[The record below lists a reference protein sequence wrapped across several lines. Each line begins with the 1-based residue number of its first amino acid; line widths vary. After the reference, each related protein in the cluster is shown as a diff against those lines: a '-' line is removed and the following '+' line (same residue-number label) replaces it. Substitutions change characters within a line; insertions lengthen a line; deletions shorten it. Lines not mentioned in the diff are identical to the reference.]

1 MRLEDMI
8 MVVENR
14 EGAETNRLL
23 DLADYMEAALKLW
36 GDCAEDMAGAIGAL
50 YDTKTGKREWGD
62 LYFTAD
68 RNIRAAFCTGEPQV
82 KGFLAGNFNDGVW
95 SFDEGRSSE
104 SCMALLR
111 ACGIGT
117 DGHSLPG
124 PMRYEPVAHDFQK
137 GEVFRNLNGK
147 DYRVLAVLS
156 PKNLLL
162 IGQAD
167 NQLVVAKDIR
177 LFARYPEGER
187 PVDTNTLHG
196 VEWGHGIYMGDDI
209 TRLDFDLLLQEHG
222 EPGRAGD
229 IPALRDQARREF
241 WVYKNVELKERL
253 AGRVRTAA
261 KESMEEI
268 YGTSDPDMFRVMLD
282 KGVYDGMYREKDR
295 QKKTDGFSR

>member
-1 MRLEDMI
+1 
-8 MVVENR
+8 
-14 EGAETNRLL
+14 
-23 DLADYMEAALKLW
+23 
-36 GDCAEDMAGAIGAL
+36 MAGAIGAL
-50 YDTKTGKREWGD
+50 YDTRTGKREWSD

-95 SFDEGRSSE
+95 SFDEERSSE

-124 PMRYEPVAHDFQK
+124 PMRYEPVAHDFQR

-177 LFARYPEGER
+177 LFARYPKGER
-187 PVDTNTLHG
+187 PDSSNTVWG
-196 VEWGHGIYMGDDI
+196 VEWGHGVYLGDDI
-209 TRLDFDLLLQEHG
+209 TRLDFDILRQEHG
-222 EPGRAGD
+222 EPDKKGD
-229 IPALRDQARREF
+229 IPALRDEARRGF
-241 WVYKNVELKERL
+241 WAHKNVELKEGL
-253 AGRVRTAA
+253 AARVRVAA
-261 KESMEEI
+261 KEGMEEI
-268 YGTSDPDMFRVMLD
+268 YGTSDPEVFRVMLD
-282 KGVYDGMYREKDR
+282 KGVYDGLYRENSSR
-295 QKKTDGFSR
+295 EKTGRFTR